1 MNIYIFSDNKELK
14 KNTLKIKVN
23 KKYKI
28 KSLKITELKKSLK
41 AITESCIVYIDI
53 TALGKEKNKTINY
66 LSKKD
71 NVFHGIIN
79 YKDPSIETIPAY
91 YFSGAIDYINK
102 KDIENIL
109 TEKRLKQ
116 ISLYLNKYRTDY
128 VHKYSDTTPI
138 NFNKKNYIVAEN
150 GWNSIISDNDY
161 TFAIMFIELDGIED
175 MKKNYGKKNLQI
187 ALSTFRKYIEKNLE
201 PFGGRIWMW
210 SGFGGLILFPFNG
223 KTCQSII
230 SGFRIILFKYIYDVE
245 DSLFPHF
252 ISFRIAQLLG
262 TIKYKKCNTGNII
275 SENLNSIFH
284 LGRVFA
290 KPGQFYITE
299 EMMHF
304 SPKPL
309 KMFFNPVGKFENQ
322 SVYKMRLPVHL

>member
-1 MNIYIFSDNKELK
+1 MNIYIFSDSEEIKES
-14 KNTLKIKVN
+14 TLKIKAG
-23 KKYKI
+23 KKYEI
-28 KSLKITELKKSLK
+28 KYFGIKEIKKSLK
-41 AITESCIVYIDI
+41 TVTESCIVYIDI
-53 TALGKEKNKTINY
+53 TALGEEKNKTINY
-66 LSKKD
+66 LSKRN

-79 YKDPSIETIPAY
+79 YKNPDIETVPEY

-116 ISLYLNKYRTDY
+116 ISLYLNKYRVGY
-128 VHKYSDTTPI
+128 VRNYSNTTPD
-138 NFNKKNYIVAEN
+138 NFDKKNYIIAEN
-150 GWNSIISDNDY
+150 GWESIVSGNDY

-175 MKKNYGKKNLQI
+175 MKRNYGKKNLQI
-187 ALSTFRKYIEKNLE
+187 ALSTFRKYIEKYLE

-223 KTCQSII
+223 KTCRSII

-252 ISFRIAQLLG
+252 ISFRIAQHLG
-262 TIKYKKCNTGNII
+262 TITYKKGNTGNII

-284 LGRVFA
+284 L
-290 KPGQFYITE
+290 
-299 EMMHF
+299 
-304 SPKPL
+304 
-309 KMFFNPVGKFENQ
+309 
-322 SVYKMRLPVHL
+322 